1 MKKYLLLL
9 PAFFILSISLAQS
22 PTPEAYRQA
31 MSQMSAKYYWE
42 AIPLFR
48 QFLDEDEYGNLSYYA
63 ALHLGEAAL
72 GANQPG
78 QAVEALL
85 PIASKNWAKS
95 DESKYL
101 LAVAYF
107 KNQQNLEA
115 LKLIKLIRKD
125 QIMKMAE
132 NATYENLKQVSSSFM
147 VANMEEFKENAGFR
161 AALKDVLE
169 SQNILSA
176 TERAAYYELQGNSTE
191 ASTNAVKDQILDVVV
206 ILPFTNSD
214 RTNLAGIS
222 PSDFVFELYQGIEFQ
237 KEKLEQEGVK
247 VNLIS
252 FDSKRDLEHLQNL
265 LSDPAIAKADV
276 IVGPIYQEESD
287 LVSNFAETAGI
298 PFVHPLSNLGDRFQQ
313 MKYSY
318 LFRPSVNSLAEGI
331 VDGLRS
337 QSWGQK
343 VAIGY
348 SGSSRD
354 TNLAQELQRKLSSA
368 GFQVVSTEQI
378 NPRSANDFLQ
388 SLGVRVGSEAAAV
401 DQVILLTDDPTIAQP
416 VLGLMES
423 ITVSVPTLV
432 MDSWLGF
439 NFANYEMLAFPN
451 FYFVANN
458 TLKFHA
464 EPMKE
469 FRTSYYKKF
478 LSLPSMNTILGAELV
493 NWLSANMSVSKG
505 FDLRRNLD
513 QGAYEPGWLT
523 WGFNFQNSTN
533 NNYVPVF
540 RLEAGELK
548 PLQ

>member
-9 PAFFILSISLAQS
+9 PAFFILSISSAQTS
-22 PTPEAYRQA
+22 TPEAYRQA
-31 MSQMSAKYYWE
+31 ITQLNSKNYWE

-78 QAVEALL
+78 QAVEALQ
-85 PIASKNWAKS
+85 PIASRNWAKS
-95 DESKYL
+95 DESKYM

-107 KNQQNLEA
+107 QNQQNVEA
-115 LKLIKLIRKD
+115 LKIIKLIRD
-125 QIMKMAE
+125 DSVMGMAE
-132 NATYENLKQVSSSFM
+132 NATYEHLKQVSASFL
-147 VANMEEFKENAGFR
+147 VANMKDFKENAGYR

-169 SQNILSA
+169 SQSILSA
-176 TERAAYYELQGNSTE
+176 SERAAYYELQGKSSQAN
-191 ASTNAVKDQILDVVV
+191 NVVKDQILDVVV
-206 ILPFTNSD
+206 ILPFTNSS
-214 RTNLAGIS
+214 RSNLASI
-222 PSDFVFELYQGIEFQ
+222 PQSDFVFELYQGIEFQ
-237 KEKLEQEGVK
+237 KEQLESEGVK
-247 VNLIS
+247 VNLVS
-252 FDSKRDLEHLQNL
+252 FDSKRDLEHLQKL
-265 LSDPAIAKADV
+265 LNDPAITKADV

-318 LFRPSVNSLAEGI
+318 LFRPSVNSLADGI
-331 VDGLRS
+331 VEALRS
-337 QSWGQK
+337 QNWGSK
-343 VAIGY
+343 VAIGF

-354 TNLAQELQRKLSSA
+354 TNLAQDLQGKLRAA
-368 GFQVVSTEQI
+368 GFQVVKNEQI
-378 NPRSANDFLQ
+378 NPRNANDFLQ
-388 SLGVRVGSEAAAV
+388 SVGIRRGEEPASVA
-401 DQVILLTDDPTIAQP
+401 QVILLTDDPSIAQP

-439 NFANYEMLAFPN
+439 NFANYEMLEFPN
-451 FYFVANN
+451 FYFISNN

-464 EPMKE
+464 EPMDD

-478 LSLPSMNTILGAELV
+478 LLLPSMNTLLGAELM
-493 NWLSANMSVSKG
+493 NWLSVNMSASKG

-513 QGAYEPGWLT
+513 QGAYETGFLT

-533 NNYVPVF
+533 NKYVPVF